1 MTTSLL
7 TEIETLGRDRGIDR
21 EVLVETLEAAMKTAA
36 KKVFG
41 EQRDIEAQFNEE
53 SGDIDL
59 FLIVVVA
66 DDVENPYREITVEEA
81 REHIDPY
88 AEPGDELLFQIFY
101 REEDIEQAREQD
113 RRYGDLL
120 KLASSRTTFGRIA
133 AQTAK
138 QVIIQRLRDAER
150 QKIYEEYKDRKNEL
164 ITGIVRRFERGSIII
179 ELGRADAIL
188 PSSEQTR
195 RESYRPGDRIQG
207 YVKDVERPNRGSQII
222 LSRTDPGL
230 VIKLFE
236 KEVPEIDEGIVKIVA
251 VAREPG
257 VRSKVAVYSTDT
269 DVDPVGACVGMRGSR
284 VQSVVQELRGEK
296 IDIVPYNSD
305 PAKFVCNAISPAQVI
320 KVFLDDS
327 NGTMELIVP
336 DDQLSLAIGRGGQNV
351 RLAAQLTNWSLE
363 ILSETRLRE
372 MMEEAKNALLA
383 VGDMKPADIETVFAV
398 GYSKL
403 EDLAIADVS
412 ELAQLPGIS
421 EETAEKLVAAA
432 VSLVA
437 TPARPAE
444 SLTEADLERQALTK
458 VRGIGD
464 KVAVNLYEA
473 GYQTPLHIVAEEK
486 ADRLAELTGLDEK
499 KAKQILA
506 AAQKWYAQQNFD
518 EAAIE
523 ENEEEFG
530 FIRED
535 LDELLEEAREAKS
548 ISDDEDSEAQASD
561 EDAVDVPTL
570 SDADPDDETIVAA
583 AAEAESD
590 DDETAAVEE
599 TSDEAAEEPG
609 IVEEPVAAAE
619 LDAVK
624 VVGAEATDESETAVD
639 AADDSVTED
648 DDQR

>member
-7 TEIETLGRDRGIDR
+7 TEIESLGRDRGIDR

-53 SGDIDL
+53 TGDIDL

-66 DDVENPYREITVEEA
+66 DEVENPYREITVEEA

-101 REEDIEQAREQD
+101 REEDIEQAKEQD

-120 KLASSRTTFGRIA
+120 KLESARKTFGRIA

-179 ELGRADAIL
+179 ELGRADALL

-257 VRSKVAVYSTDT
+257 VRSKVAVYSTDN

-320 KVFLDDS
+320 KVFLDDAKG
-327 NGTMELIVP
+327 NMELIVP

-372 MMEEAKNALLA
+372 MMDEAKERLMQL
-383 VGDMKPADIETVFAV
+383 GDIKAGDIETVFAV

-403 EDLAIADVS
+403 EDIAIADVD
-412 ELAQLPGIS
+412 ELSQLPGIS
-421 EETAEKLVAAA
+421 REAAEKMVEAAG
-432 VSLVA
+432 SLV
-437 TPARPAE
+437 TLPEEPAD
-444 SLTEADLERQALTK
+444 SLTEADLEREALTD
-458 VRGIGD
+458 VRGIGE
-464 KVAVNLYEA
+464 KVAHTLYDA
-473 GYQTPLHIVAEEK
+473 GYQTPLHLVAEDNAE
-486 ADRLAELTGLDEK
+486 RLSELTGLDLK
-499 KAKQILA
+499 KCKQILA
-506 AAQKWYAQQNFD
+506 SAEKWYEQEDFD
-518 EAAIE
+518 EMDRE
-523 ENEEEFG
+523 EHEEEFE

-535 LDELLEEAREAKS
+535 LEELVEDAREKAEADDGVEVAVGTEPEEVAEDLDGADDVEVSDEQDEAPEEEPAETAESADADEDADTESEEAVEAASESSVETEAELEEPSE
-548 ISDDEDSEAQASD
+548 EDSEE
-561 EDAVDVPTL
+561 EDT
-570 SDADPDDETIVAA
+570 
-583 AAEAESD
+583 
-590 DDETAAVEE
+590 
-599 TSDEAAEEPG
+599 
-609 IVEEPVAAAE
+609 
-619 LDAVK
+619 K
-624 VVGAEATDESETAVD
+624 
-639 AADDSVTED
+639 
-648 DDQR
+648 